1 MSTPEP
7 RSSSVL
13 RWRLRSTGTA
23 AALLGLAGAGAVLLF
38 GAASPAAVTAALL
51 LGAAGIALARH
62 LASAQQRAHQALDA
76 YLAGRQRFGEQLA
89 PVWGAHIDS
98 SMMQMESAVSSL
110 AERFSGIV
118 DKLDQTVHAASDATC
133 ADGRSDGLVTVFAAS
148 EKELCS
154 VISSLKSATAGK
166 AAMLEKV
173 EGLAQFVSELKAM
186 ADEVASI
193 AAQTNLLALNAAIE
207 ASRAGEMGRGFGV
220 VAAEVR
226 MLSQKSGDTG
236 RRIAHKVGL
245 VNDAII
251 ATCSAA
257 QKSVQHDR
265 AAMVES
271 ETVIDTVLADLRRVT
286 DALAASS
293 ELMKNES
300 MGIKDEVGE
309 ALVQLQFQDRVNQ
322 VMAHV
327 SQNIARLP
335 ESLRRD
341 GARRADGSLVPPDA
355 DALLAE
361 LEKTYAMAEER
372 AIHTGHSLPAE
383 QGDEVTFF

>member
-1 MSTPEP
+1 MPAPQALSPSARRWRMP
-7 RSSSVL
+7 SSSL
-13 RWRLRSTGTA
+13 C
-23 AALLGLAGAGAVLLF
+23 AALLGLAGGSAVLACGGWSWTG
-38 GAASPAAVTAALL
+38 GAAAVL
-51 LGAAGIALARH
+51 LGAAGVGLGASLA
-62 LASAQQRAHQALDA
+62 ASQRRAQQAVDN

-89 PVWGAHIDS
+89 PVWEAHIDS
-98 SMMQMESAVSSL
+98 SMSQMESAVSSL
-110 AERFSGIV
+110 AERFAGIV
-118 DKLDQTVHAASDATC
+118 DKLDHAVHASSAATH
-133 ADGRSDGLVTVFAAS
+133 ADGRGDGLVAVFSAS

-154 VISSLKSATAGK
+154 VVSSLKSSTAGK

-236 RRIAHKVGL
+236 RRIAQKVGL

-251 ATCSAA
+251 ATCRAA
-257 QKSVQHDR
+257 QESVQQDR
-265 AAMVES
+265 VAMAGS
-271 ETVIDTVLADLRRVT
+271 EAVIDTVLADLRQVT
-286 DALAASS
+286 DALVASS
-293 ELMKNES
+293 EQMQNES
-300 MGIKDEVGE
+300 LGIKDEVGE

-322 VMAHV
+322 IMSHV
-327 SQNIARLP
+327 KDNIARLP
-335 ESLRRD
+335 HVLRENDSLTP
-341 GARRADGSLVPPDA
+341 LDA
-355 DALLAE
+355 GVLLAE

-372 AIHTGHSLPAE
+372 AIHTGQTGQPGRTLPAA